1 MSHGFGVYL
10 CEEIKINL
18 PDSDFDKV
26 RSLYELKCRSNPVLP
41 GEDIIIPD
49 IISLSAFN
57 ISYKDT
63 KKFAEFIE
71 LFGKYPE
78 INDFHYIDLQHKVF
92 YKRILSLD
100 YGYEL
105 FFMAEA
111 LRLEEFPKYDKRAF
125 RGREISD
132 LSQALKYLLSRNY
145 KDDTEVIL
153 DNPFIESIGEY
164 YLPYYQPGYMTK
176 TDKMLQKTIDSSLRN
191 VISLLD
197 IACTAIL
204 DNHNLNN
211 RNKCSIVVERFD

>member
-10 CEEIKINL
+10 CEEIKINI

-41 GEDIIIPD
+41 GETITIPD
-49 IISLSAFN
+49 IITLSSFD
-57 ISYKDT
+57 ISYKNT
-63 KKFAEFIE
+63 KKCSEFIE

-78 INDFHYIDLQHKVF
+78 IDDFHYIDLQNKVF

-105 FFMAEA
+105 FFMGEA
-111 LRLEEFPKYDKRAF
+111 LRLEEFPNHDKRAF
-125 RGREISD
+125 RRREISD
-132 LSQALKYLLSRNY
+132 LSQALKYILSRNY

-153 DNPFIESIGEY
+153 DNPFIEKIGDH

-176 TDKMLQKTIDSSLRN
+176 TDKMLQKNIDSSLRN
-191 VISLLD
+191 MISLLD
-197 IACTAIL
+197 VACTAIL
-204 DNHNLNN
+204 DNHHS
-211 RNKCSIVVERFD
+211 CSIVVERFD

>member
-10 CEEIKINL
+10 CEEIKIDV
-18 PDSDFDKV
+18 PDSDFDKI
-26 RSLYELKCRSNPVLP
+26 RSLYKLYRRSTPVLP
-41 GEDIIIPD
+41 GETITIPD
-49 IISLSAFN
+49 IISLSPFN
-57 ISYKDT
+57 ISYRDT
-63 KKFAEFIE
+63 KACAEFIE

-78 INDFHYIDLQHKVF
+78 IADFNYIDLHNKVF

-111 LRLEEFPKYDKRAF
+111 LRLEEFPNNDKRAF

-197 IACTAIL
+197 IACTAAL
-204 DNHNLNN
+204 DNH
-211 RNKCSIVVERFD
+211 RKCSIVVERFD